1 MRVFKVYSDD
11 KLVELMRQQDMAA
24 FDEIYYR
31 YWKRLYAMAYNRVHS
46 KMVAEELVQEIF
58 ISVWVNRAT
67 LQVQNLSGY
76 LFTAAKY
83 KVISYYERQLTRKT
97 YLEKQTAITQDRDD
111 TTEQTVLL
119 NDLHDALD
127 REVNKL
133 PARCREVFRLSREEN
148 LSIKQVAA
156 QMGVSEK
163 TVENQLLK
171 ALKVLRIS
179 LRHYTMS
186 VIVFFFLP

>member
-1 MRVFKVYSDD
+1 MRGLKVYSDD
-11 KLVELMRQQDMAA
+11 KLVELMRQQNMAA

-31 YWKRLYAMAYNRVHS
+31 YWKKLYAMAYNRVHS

-58 ISVWVNRAT
+58 VSLWVNRAT
-67 LQVQNLSGY
+67 MQVQNLSGY
-76 LFTAAKY
+76 LFTATKY
-83 KVISYYERQLTRKT
+83 KVISHYERQLTRKT
-97 YLEKQTAITQDRDD
+97 YLEKQTAIAQDRDD
-111 TTEQTVLL
+111 TTEQTVLV
-119 NDLHDALD
+119 NDLHEALD

-133 PARCREVFRLSREEN
+133 PARCREVFRLSRVEN

-156 QMGVSEK
+156 QMDISEK

-171 ALKVLRIS
+171 AMKVLRTS

-186 VIVFFFLP
+186 VFVLLFF

>member
-76 LFTAAKY
+76 LFTATKY

-97 YLEKQTAITQDRDD
+97 YLEKQIAIAQDRDD

-127 REVNKL
+127 REVSKL
-133 PARCREVFRLSREEN
+133 PARCQEVFRLSREEN
-148 LSIKQVAA
+148 LSIKQVAE

-171 ALKVLRIS
+171 ALKVLRTS
-179 LRHYTMS
+179 LRHYIMS
-186 VIVFFFLP
+186 VIVLFFLP